1 MPCSRQPE
9 DLSAAVVGSG
19 PNGLSAAI
27 SLRAAGV
34 DVTLFEARKTLGGGV
49 RSAEGPLPEF
59 RRDVCSSVYPLGMAS
74 PVFGAMDLDRFG
86 LEWVSPPIPFAHPL
100 DDGSAVV
107 PDADQDSPDSVGEDA
122 AAWQAAVGTVSNH
135 WECIADNLM
144 GPLRWPRLDTTVLR
158 FGLRA
163 LRSSHGLCRNLF
175 RTERMR
181 ALFSGVAAH
190 TAVPLHRPATAAAGL
205 VLAGLAETTGWPFAR
220 GGAEFITHAL
230 ASLAAAMGVK
240 IRIGTVVAHGSQ
252 LEPYDLHMLDTGP
265 RQVVRLL
272 GPELNPRAAR
282 NLQRYRYGPG
292 VCKVDYALSE
302 PAPWCADAASKAG
315 TLHLGGSRMEISTAL
330 DQVWSGNPAPAPFVL
345 VGQPSVADSSR
356 APAGRHALW
365 AYCHVPPGWDGD
377 ASPAIESQIERF
389 APGFRDTVLA
399 RRVTRA
405 SQWEAYNPNWIGG
418 DINGGVQDLGQL
430 WRRPAGWLDPYCLRA
445 PDLYLCSSSTPPGG
459 GVHGLCGWHAAR
471 SALRRNCGLDFTLAD
486 LRSACADTG
495 PWEGTPASRNVDWT
509 S

>member
-1 MPCSRQPE
+1 MPRSRQPE

-34 DVTLFEARKTLGGGV
+34 DVTLFEARETLGGGV
-49 RSAEGPLPEF
+49 RSAEGPLPGF

-100 DDGSAVV
+100 DDGLAVV
-107 PDADQDSPDSVGEDA
+107 PDADQDSPDSAGADA

-135 WECIADNLM
+135 WECIADNLL
-144 GPLRWPRLDTTVLR
+144 GPLRVPRPDARVMR

-265 RQVVRLL
+265 DRL
-272 GPELNPRAAR
+272 
-282 NLQRYRYGPG
+282 
-292 VCKVDYALSE
+292 
-302 PAPWCADAASKAG
+302 
-315 TLHLGGSRMEISTAL
+315 
-330 DQVWSGNPAPAPFVL
+330 
-345 VGQPSVADSSR
+345 
-356 APAGRHALW
+356 
-365 AYCHVPPGWDGD
+365 
-377 ASPAIESQIERF
+377 
-389 APGFRDTVLA
+389 
-399 RRVTRA
+399 
-405 SQWEAYNPNWIGG
+405 
-418 DINGGVQDLGQL
+418 
-430 WRRPAGWLDPYCLRA
+430 
-445 PDLYLCSSSTPPGG
+445 
-459 GVHGLCGWHAAR
+459 
-471 SALRRNCGLDFTLAD
+471 
-486 LRSACADTG
+486 
-495 PWEGTPASRNVDWT
+495 
-509 S
+509 